1 MKKLLT
7 LLLAVTCVC
16 GCSQTQNPT
25 DESKTARIPMIMVD
39 GELYMD
45 TGYDSTIEG
54 RCGVM
59 DGEITSTVDGTERP
73 IKDNQSNF
81 GKDIGY
87 QYGTTEGTIEI
98 YQNEKW
104 RIFALRMSES
114 KSSPNTKTI
123 SSRQNKHRKSPF
135 TFM

>member
-16 GCSQTQNPT
+16 GCS
-25 DESKTARIPMIMVD
+25 R
-39 GELYMD
+39 
-45 TGYDSTIEG
+45 
-54 RCGVM
+54 
-59 DGEITSTVDGTERP
+59 TERP

-104 RIFALRMSES
+104 RIFATEDVREQIQSEH
-114 KSSPNTKTI
+114 KNDIIQTE
-123 SSRQNKHRKSPF
+123 
-135 TFM
+135 

>member
-7 LLLAVTCVC
+7 LILAVACVC

-25 DESKTARIPMIMVD
+25 NESKTALVPMVMVD

-45 TGYDSTIEG
+45 TGYDSTIDA

-59 DGEITSTVDGTERP
+59 DGEITSKVDGTERP
-73 IKDNQSNF
+73 TEDNQSNF

-87 QYGTTEGTIEI
+87 QYGAEGTIEI
-98 YQNEKW
+98 YMNDAW
-104 RIFALRMSES
+104 RIFATEDVREQIQSAHKNDTTQTE
-114 KSSPNTKTI
+114 
-123 SSRQNKHRKSPF
+123 
-135 TFM
+135 

>member
-1 MKKLLT
+1 MKKLLA
-7 LLLAVTCVC
+7 LVLALTCVC
-16 GCSQTQNPT
+16 GCSQPQSPT
-25 DESKTARIPMIMVD
+25 DESKTALVPMVMVD

-45 TGYDSTIEG
+45 TGYDSTIDA

-73 IKDNQSNF
+73 TEDNQSNF

-87 QYGTTEGTIEI
+87 QYGTTVGTIEI

-104 RIFALRMSES
+104 RIFATEEVREQIQSEH
-114 KSSPNTKTI
+114 KNDTT
-123 SSRQNKHRKSPF
+123 QTN
-135 TFM
+135 

>member
-16 GCSQTQNPT
+16 GCSQTKNPT
-25 DESKTARIPMIMVD
+25 NESKTARIPMVMVD
-39 GELYMD
+39 GEL
-45 TGYDSTIEG
+45 IEG

-104 RIFALRMSES
+104 RIFATEDVREQIQSEH
-114 KSSPNTKTI
+114 KNDIIQTE
-123 SSRQNKHRKSPF
+123 
-135 TFM
+135 

>member
-1 MKKLLT
+1 MKRI
-7 LLLAVTCVC
+7 LALFLAAICMLGVA
-16 GCSQTQNPT
+16 GCSRIQNADDT
-25 DESKTARIPMIMVD
+25 KSALLPMVMVN

-45 TGYDSTIEG
+45 TGYDSTTEG

-104 RIFALRMSES
+104 RIFATEDVREQIQTAH
-114 KSSPNTKTI
+114 KNNTT
-123 SSRQNKHRKSPF
+123 Q
-135 TFM
+135 TD

>member
-7 LLLAVTCVC
+7 LVLAVSCVC
-16 GCSQTQNPT
+16 GCSQAQTPT
-25 DESKTARIPMIMVD
+25 EESKTALVPMVMVD

-45 TGYDSTIEG
+45 TGYDSTIDA

-73 IKDNQSNF
+73 TEDNQSNF

-87 QYGTTEGTIEI
+87 QYGTEGTIEI
-98 YQNEKW
+98 YMNDAW
-104 RIFALRMSES
+104 RIFATEDVREQLQSAHKNVTAQTE
-114 KSSPNTKTI
+114 
-123 SSRQNKHRKSPF
+123 
-135 TFM
+135 

>member
-16 GCSQTQNPT
+16 GCSQTKNPT
-25 DESKTARIPMIMVD
+25 NESKTARIPMVD

-104 RIFALRMSES
+104 RIFATEDVREQIQSEH
-114 KSSPNTKTI
+114 KNDIIQTE
-123 SSRQNKHRKSPF
+123 
-135 TFM
+135 

>member
-1 MKKLLT
+1 MKKLLA
-7 LLLAVTCVC
+7 LVLALTCVC
-16 GCSQTQNPT
+16 DCSQTQSPT
-25 DESKTARIPMIMVD
+25 DESKTALVPMVMVD

-45 TGYDSTIEG
+45 TGYDSTIDA

-73 IKDNQSNF
+73 TEDNQSNF

-87 QYGTTEGTIEI
+87 QYGTTVGTIEI

-104 RIFALRMSES
+104 RIFATEEVREQIQSE
-114 KSSPNTKTI
+114 
-123 SSRQNKHRKSPF
+123 RKND
-135 TFM
+135 TTQTN